1 MVQQGLQGLAD
12 RFRPLPLRVGIEA
25 RPAARV
31 PRDRT
36 PDLVRDLCTNIGSGG
51 QAGNPNRAPVTAG
64 GAARTRRHPV
74 EPAGAKGYSGIIR
87 FQRAVRMRR
96 ATALIL
102 IVLFLAAPLV
112 AAGSRSDARAQVEF
126 GISVALQGL
135 WKEAIYRWQK
145 AVEIDPTYAAAY
157 NNLAIAYEHEGL
169 FDKAREAYEQA
180 SKLDPKNIYIKQN
193 IEYFREIND
202 RAKSEPPR

>member
-1 MVQQGLQGLAD
+1 
-12 RFRPLPLRVGIEA
+12 
-25 RPAARV
+25 
-31 PRDRT
+31 
-36 PDLVRDLCTNIGSGG
+36 
-51 QAGNPNRAPVTAG
+51 
-64 GAARTRRHPV
+64 
-74 EPAGAKGYSGIIR
+74 
-87 FQRAVRMRR
+87 MRR

-102 IVLFLAAPLV
+102 IVLFLAAPL
-112 AAGSRSDARAQVEF
+112 AAGGSRSDARAQVEF

-180 SKLDPKNIYIKQN
+180 AKLDPKNIYIKQN

>member
-1 MVQQGLQGLAD
+1 
-12 RFRPLPLRVGIEA
+12 
-25 RPAARV
+25 
-31 PRDRT
+31 
-36 PDLVRDLCTNIGSGG
+36 
-51 QAGNPNRAPVTAG
+51 
-64 GAARTRRHPV
+64 
-74 EPAGAKGYSGIIR
+74 
-87 FQRAVRMRR
+87 MRR

-102 IVLFLAAPLV
+102 IVLFLAAPLA

-145 AVEIDPTYAAAY
+145 AIEIDPTYAAAY

-180 SKLDPKNIYIKQN
+180 TKLDPKNIYIKQN